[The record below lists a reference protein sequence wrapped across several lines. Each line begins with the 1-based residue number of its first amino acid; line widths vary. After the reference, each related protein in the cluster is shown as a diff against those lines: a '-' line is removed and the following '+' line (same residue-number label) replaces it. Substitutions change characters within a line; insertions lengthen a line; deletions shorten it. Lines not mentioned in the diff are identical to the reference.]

1 MKRITFIVT
10 LLLISL
16 AAMAQEQL
24 GNGLTIDK
32 TVHNFGDIL
41 LDNNFAKGLKDG
53 DTKEEVYLRL
63 FQGITKKDADKEKE
77 KSKAQKNTS
86 GNSNEKK

>member
-32 TVHNFGDIL
+32 TVHNFGDIPAGFFY
-41 LDNNFAKGLKDG
+41 NWS
-53 DTKEEVYLRL
+53 EV
-63 FQGITKKDADKEKE
+63 
-77 KSKAQKNTS
+77 
-86 GNSNEKK
+86 